1 MGVQSLWLLFRNKI
15 KSFANGLVLSLEVF
29 SHTLGLRPCVWA
41 IYQEEVMNVGEK
53 NDFWFV
59 GNDWRVDS
67 KGLVLRKS
75 SCFYIRVS
83 SRSWSHYDG
92 EWFDYAALF
101 FAGDVTSNCDVYSP
115 NQVQVFDTQN
125 NLIVSH
131 NVLGEVSGVF
141 TETIS
146 IPNGFED
153 SSYRIKVIRDGEW
166 ILITEVSVNWC

>member
-1 MGVQSLWLLFRNKI
+1 MMENDLITQ
-15 KSFANGLVLSLEVF
+15 LS
-29 SHTLGLRPCVWA
+29 
-41 IYQEEVMNVGEK
+41 
-53 NDFWFV
+53 
-59 GNDWRVDS
+59 
-67 KGLVLRKS
+67 
-75 SCFYIRVS
+75 
-83 SRSWSHYDG
+83 
-92 EWFDYAALF
+92 LF

-153 SSYRIKVIRDGEW
+153 SSYRIKVIRDGE
-166 ILITEVSVNWC
+166 